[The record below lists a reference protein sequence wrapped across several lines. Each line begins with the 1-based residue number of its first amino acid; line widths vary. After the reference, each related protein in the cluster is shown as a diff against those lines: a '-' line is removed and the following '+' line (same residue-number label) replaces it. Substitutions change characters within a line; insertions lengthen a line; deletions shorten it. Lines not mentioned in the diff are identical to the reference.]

1 MTKKVVLITG
11 ANGEIGHG
19 LINSLCGEKDTE
31 IVALDL
37 NPLDESLLP
46 SCADFIQGDILD
58 PQVIDHLKKE
68 HCFNTVYHLA
78 SLLSTSAE
86 KNPELAHKVNVDGTM
101 NLFQMALEHGK
112 QIKTPVKFLYPSS
125 IAAYGIEN
133 LDQKKQAGAITEDQ
147 FLAPTTMYGCN
158 KLYCENLGRY
168 YMSHYRQLTQDT
180 SSISLDFRGLR
191 FPGLISADTLPTGG
205 TTDFGPEMLHHAA
218 QNKPYACFVRPDTRL
233 PFMAMPDAIKSLLNL
248 ENAPRQALTKIVYN
262 VTSFSPTAEE
272 IYQIVLTAFP
282 NSEITFKL
290 DSKRQGIVDSWPEDI
305 NDSAAR
311 HDWGWSPDYDQARA
325 FNEYLIPAIRSR
337 YQ

>member
-1 MTKKVVLITG
+1 MSKKVVLITG

-19 LINSLCGEKDTE
+19 LITNLCGNDNLE

-37 NPLDESLLP
+37 NSLDDSLMP
-46 SCADFIQGDILD
+46 HCADFIQGDILN
-58 PQVIDHLKKE
+58 PEIIAHLKNDYR
-68 HCFNTVYHLA
+68 FNTIYHLA

-101 NLFQMALEHGK
+101 NLFQIALEHGK
-112 QIKTPVKFLYPSS
+112 MNDKAVKFLYPSS

-133 LDQKKQAGAITEDQ
+133 LAEKQKAGTISEDQ
-147 FLAPTTMYGCN
+147 YLAPTTMYGCN

-180 SSISLDFRGLR
+180 SKILLDFRGLR

-218 QNKPYACFVRPDTRL
+218 QNIPYACFVRPDTRL
-233 PFMAMPDAIKSLLNL
+233 PFMAMPDAIKSLLHL
-248 ENAPRQALTKIVYN
+248 ENAPRESLRKTVYN

-272 IYQIVLTAFP
+272 IYKIVLTAFP

-290 DSKRQGIVDSWPEDI
+290 DAKRQGIVDSWPEDI
-305 NDSAAR
+305 DDSAAR
-311 HDWGWSPDYDQARA
+311 KDWGWSPDYDQDRA
-325 FNEYLIPAIRSR
+325 FNDYLIPAIRAR

>member
-19 LINSLCGEKDTE
+19 LISNLCGRDNFE

-37 NPLDESLLP
+37 NPLDDSLLP
-46 SCADFIQGDILD
+46 HCAHFIQGDILD
-58 PQVIDHLKKE
+58 TEILAQLK
-68 HCFNTVYHLA
+68 HNFRFNTIYHLA

-101 NLFQMALEHGK
+101 NLFQIALEHGK
-112 QIKTPVKFLYPSS
+112 INGEPVKFLYPSS

-133 LDQKKQAGAITEDQ
+133 LSEKQKVGTISEDQ
-147 FLAPTTMYGCN
+147 CLAPTTMYGCN

-180 SSISLDFRGLR
+180 SKIQLDFRGLR

-233 PFMAMPDAIKSLLNL
+233 PFMAMPDAIKSLLEL
-248 ENAPRQALTKIVYN
+248 ENAPRESLRKTVYN

-272 IYQIVLTAFP
+272 IYKIVLSAFP
-282 NSEITFKL
+282 NSEITFNL

-305 NDSAAR
+305 DDSAAR
-311 HDWGWSPDYDQARA
+311 KDWGWSPDYDQDRA
-325 FNEYLIPAIRSR
+325 FNEYLIPAIRAR